1 MKKFVWLPL
10 FLLILQGCAQETTV
24 NLEAAEQRITEE
36 SLLRHIE
43 ILSSDEFEGR
53 APATRGEELTVEY
66 IVTQLEELGIDP
78 GMPDGSFVQEF
89 ALLGQQVDRE
99 TASFV
104 IRRDG
109 NVVGDLQFGSEF
121 MAWPSNE
128 EERVQVTNAEVVYV
142 GYGIVAPE
150 FDWNDYKD
158 VDVSGKIQIG
168 RAHV

>member
-121 MAWPSNE
+121 MA
-128 EERVQVTNAEVVYV
+128 
-142 GYGIVAPE
+142 
-150 FDWNDYKD
+150 
-158 VDVSGKIQIG
+158 
-168 RAHV
+168 